1 MLVIPIITYKV
12 TDAFDCILM
21 SLQFLRI
28 YNLIALLVY
37 FVSSDSKDTSDN
49 DTISQYL
56 LTSQDTT
63 GYRATTATPNNVAT
77 TKQDNKINKEQH
89 DA

>member
-12 TDAFDCILM
+12 ADAFDCILM

-37 FVSSDSKDTSDN
+37 FVLGDSRDIGDN
-49 DTISQYL
+49 DTVGQYL
-56 LTSQDTT
+56 LTS
-63 GYRATTATPNNVAT
+63 
-77 TKQDNKINKEQH
+77 
-89 DA
+89 